1 MLLAFGFVLFAF
13 IPLGLAAAI
22 GWCVYQEYRRDRIPI
37 LLYHRLVSREAVR
50 AGRIPDNE
58 PIYAAYDD
66 VFAGQM
72 DHLKK
77 DGYTTL
83 NCDDLV
89 DIRSGRRALPAR
101 SVVIT
106 FDDGYESNYSM
117 AFPSLRRC
125 GQKATIYVAPQPDE
139 YSRKL
144 VAGIDGFLTPEQ
156 MRELDRN
163 GVSIESHTLTHC
175 VLSELPDDQAR
186 YELTESRRVLSDILG
201 RPVRHLAVP
210 RSGYSRRIHRLAI
223 EAGYETVCC
232 NNKGSSTSSSDLM
245 ALPRIVIERDM
256 SVADFANLLRP
267 RTAAMLRIIGNLK
280 RIPERL
286 FGPTGAKN
294 IRTWLY
300 NSPIGG
306 LFVTRRLKR
315 ILAAGA
321 AVYGLACLAFYFRL
335 LVH

>member
-1 MLLAFGFVLFAF
+1 MFELGLILFAV
-13 IPLGLAAAI
+13 IPAAGLGAV
-22 GWCVYQEYRRDRIPI
+22 GWCVFQEYRRDRIPI
-37 LLYHRLVSREAVR
+37 LLYHRLISRDAVR

-66 VFAGQM
+66 IFAGQM
-72 DHLKK
+72 EFLNQA
-77 DGYTTL
+77 GYTTL
-83 NCDDLV
+83 NCDDLL
-89 DIRSGRRALPAR
+89 DIRAGRAKLSPR

-106 FDDGYESNYSM
+106 FDDGYESNYTM
-117 AFPSLRRC
+117 AFPALRRF
-125 GQKATIYVAPQPDE
+125 GQKATIYVAPRPDE
-139 YSRKL
+139 YSRNL
-144 VAGIDGFLTPEQ
+144 VAGIDGFLSPDQ
-156 MRELDRN
+156 MRELDQN

-175 VLSELPDDQAR
+175 VLSELPDQQAR
-186 YELTESRRVLSDILG
+186 YELTESKRVLSEILG

-210 RSGYSRRIHRLAI
+210 RSGYSRRIHRLAA

-232 NNKGSSTSSSDLM
+232 NNKGSSNSSSDLK

-256 SVADFANLLRP
+256 SVADFADLLRP
-267 RTAAMLRIIGNLK
+267 RSAATLRIIGNLK

-286 FGPTGAKN
+286 FGPTGAKS

-315 ILAAGA
+315 MLVAGA
-321 AVYGLACLAFYFRL
+321 AIYALACLVFYARL
-335 LVH
+335 LVR

>member
-1 MLLAFGFVLFAF
+1 MLIAGIIVFAVIPALLAAFV
-13 IPLGLAAAI
+13 
-22 GWCVYQEYRRDRIPI
+22 GWCIYQEYRRDRIPI
-37 LLYHRLVSREAVR
+37 LLYHRLISREAVR
-50 AGRIPDNE
+50 QGRVPDNE

-72 DHLKK
+72 EYLDRA
-77 DGYTTL
+77 GYTTL
-83 NCDDLV
+83 NCDDLLS
-89 DIRSGRRALPAR
+89 IRAGRKELPPRAM
-101 SVVIT
+101 VIT
-106 FDDGYESNYSM
+106 FDDGYESNYTM
-117 AFPSLRRC
+117 AFPAMRRFR
-125 GQKATIYVAPQPDE
+125 QKATIYVAPQPDE
-139 YSRKL
+139 YSRNL
-144 VAGIDGFLTPEQ
+144 IAGIDRFLSPDQ
-156 MRELDRN
+156 MRELDGS

-175 VLSELPDDQAR
+175 VLSELPDDRAR
-186 YELTESRRVLSDILG
+186 FELTESKRVLSEILG

-210 RSGYSRRIHRLAI
+210 RSGYSRRIHRLAAA
-223 EAGYETVCC
+223 AGYETVCC

-256 SVADFANLLRP
+256 SVEDFARLLRP

-300 NSPIGG
+300 ESPLGG

-315 ILAAGA
+315 VLAAGA
-321 AVYGLACLAFYFRL
+321 ALYALACVAFYVHL
-335 LVH
+335 LVR

>member
-1 MLLAFGFVLFAF
+1 MIVLGIVAFAV
-13 IPLGLAAAI
+13 IPLVVLAAV
-22 GWCVYQEYRRDRIPI
+22 GWCIYQEYRRDRIPI
-37 LLYHRLVSREAVR
+37 LLYHRLISREQVL
-50 AGRIPDNE
+50 AGQIPDNE

-72 DHLKK
+72 EQLQNE
-77 DGYTTL
+77 GYTTL
-83 NCDDLV
+83 NCDDLLN
-89 DIRSGRRALPAR
+89 IRTGRQSQPPRP
-101 SVVIT
+101 VVIT
-106 FDDGYESNYSM
+106 FDDGYASNYTM
-117 AFPSLRRC
+117 AFPALRRH

-144 VAGIDGFLTPEQ
+144 IAGIDGFLSPDQ

-175 VLSELPDDQAR
+175 VLSELSDEQAR
-186 YELTESRRVLSDILG
+186 HELTESKRVLSDILG

-210 RSGYSRRIHRLAI
+210 RSGYSRRIHRLAV

-256 SVADFANLLRP
+256 SVADFARLLRP

-300 NSPIGG
+300 NSPLGG
-306 LFVTRRLKR
+306 IFVTRRLKR
-315 ILAAGA
+315 VLAVGA
-321 AVYGLACLAFYFRL
+321 AAYALACLVFYVRL